1 MDIAAAAA
9 HAAIQRPLEV
19 VRQRG
24 EKKISGE
31 KGEEG
36 KGREGKGKKK
46 VTMLWSI
53 IDGRRHHSRHTSGR
67 CNSHLSSRYGHL
79 TA

>member
-36 KGREGKGKKK
+36 KGREGKEEGYN
-46 VTMLWSI
+46 VVVNY
-53 IDGRRHHSRHTSGR
+53 RR
-67 CNSHLSSRYGHL
+67 
-79 TA
+79 